1 MGFSRQEYWRGLP
14 CPPPGDLPDPGA
26 EPVSPASPALQVDS
40 LATEPFEKPKSG
52 SQLKS
57 LPLVITNTQFPNNP
71 LILNAFSLQQGGDQ
85 HCFLPE
91 NTAFIFPQLDRQD
104 FSHLDIF
111 LDYSSWTYLRK
122 KPLSLLSGWDYT
134 LVGKG
139 LC

>member
-1 MGFSRQEYWRGLP
+1 MPGSSAHGILQAGTLEWAAVPSSRGPSR
-14 CPPPGDLPDPGA
+14 PGA
-26 EPVSPASPALQVDS
+26 EPVPPVSPALQGDS
-40 LATEPFEKPKSG
+40 LATEPCEKPKSG

-57 LPLVITNTQFPNNP
+57 PPSVITNIQFPNNP

-111 LDYSSWTYLRK
+111 LDYSGWT
-122 KPLSLLSGWDYT
+122 
-134 LVGKG
+134 
-139 LC
+139 